1 MKEQIEEILNQYIQ
15 DMINFQPE
23 YEYGCY
29 ERGLYPKSLYE
40 RAYYALH
47 NIEWME
53 QYCEERGVD
62 TSNFN
67 IFLSFQSLFPH
78 AAFYA
83 FQFLFCLPLRKA
95 AWLPHNIFYYLWQAG
110 SISVQHILTCRC
122 RLPL

>member
-67 IFLSFQSLFPH
+67 KFFETFVEV
-78 AAFYA
+78 
-83 FQFLFCLPLRKA
+83 RD
-95 AWLPHNIFYYLWQAG
+95 
-110 SISVQHILTCRC
+110 SIKIPEDINTDD
-122 RLPL
+122 